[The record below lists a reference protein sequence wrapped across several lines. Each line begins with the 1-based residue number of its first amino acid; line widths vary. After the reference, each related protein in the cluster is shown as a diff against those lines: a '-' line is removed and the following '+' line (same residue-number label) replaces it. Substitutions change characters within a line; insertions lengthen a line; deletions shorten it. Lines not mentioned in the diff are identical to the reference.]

1 MTKKPETVKEEDL
14 IERKDGLYYVKDAK
28 VPFTGA
34 AEDFYK
40 NGKLKET
47 GTLID
52 GVKQGRF
59 VAYEYFEK
67 TEPKEEE
74 WEFLT
79 IRSSGKP
86 YRVQKTIGFYVDGIA
101 NGDYQTFLNNSLVEE
116 GTFIDGLAEG
126 EFKTFYPVGQTQK
139 IKLQGNYKKG
149 MLHGEQ
155 RERFE
160 PDSDLVWISNYR
172 EGQPHGITRAISD
185 SGKLKHVVT
194 FKNGNLHGVEKDYN
208 EDGRLESLTTWKDGV
223 KHGPYREREV
233 YYDDY
238 TGETD
243 LRLERGMYVN
253 GEKKG
258 KFIRYFQFLPFNP
271 TRDDWERG
279 IYE

>member
-1 MTKKPETVKEEDL
+1 MEKEFKELHQD
-14 IERKDGLYYVKDAK
+14 
-28 VPFTGA
+28 
-34 AEDFYK
+34 
-40 NGKLKET
+40 GKLKET

-52 GVKQGRF
+52 GVKQGHF

-74 WEFLT
+74 WNEFLT
-79 IRSSGKP
+79 IRSLGKP

-101 NGDYQTFLNNSLVEE
+101 NGEYQILLNNSLVEE

-126 EFKTFYPVGQTQK
+126 EFKTFYPLGQTILRSVASRLRKRKHPQK

-155 RERFE
+155 RERFG
-160 PDSDLVWISNYR
+160 PDSDLLISNYS
-172 EGQPHGITRAISD
+172 EGQPHGILRVVTD
-185 SGKLKHVVT
+185 SGKLREILTYK
-194 FKNGNLHGVEKDYN
+194 KGKLHGVQKEYN
-208 EDGRLESLTTWKDGV
+208 DDGRLMSLTTWKDGV

-243 LRLERGMYVN
+243 LTLERGMYVD

-258 KFIRYFQFLPFNP
+258 KFIRYFHFLPFKP
-271 TRDDWERG
+271 KRDNWERG
-279 IYE
+279 IHG

>member
-1 MTKKPETVKEEDL
+1 MAQVKFKELYEDG
-14 IERKDGLYYVKDAK
+14 RV
-28 VPFTGA
+28 
-34 AEDFYK
+34 
-40 NGKLKET
+40 KET

-67 TEPKEEE
+67 TEGQVIESEY
-74 WEFLT
+74 LN
-79 IRSSGKP
+79 IRLSGKP

-101 NGDYQTFLNNSLVEE
+101 NGDYQTFLNNSLAEE

-126 EFKTFYPVGQTQK
+126 EFKTFYLARQTILRSVASGLRK
-139 IKLQGNYKKG
+139 RKHSPKVKLQGNYKKG

-160 PDSDLVWISNYR
+160 PDSDTVWISNYR
-172 EGQPHGITRAISD
+172 EGQPHGITRVISD
-185 SGKLKHVVT
+185 SGDLRHIFT
-194 FKNGNLHGVEKDYN
+194 FKKGNRHGVEKEYD
-208 EDGRLESLTTWKDGV
+208 EDGRLSELTTWRNGV
-223 KHGPYREREV
+223 RHGPYREREV

-243 LRLERGMYVN
+243 LTLERGMYVN

-258 KFIRYFQFLPFNP
+258 KYIKYFGFLPFTPKKGREN
-271 TRDDWERG
+271 TNWERG
-279 IYE
+279 VHE

>member
-1 MTKKPETVKEEDL
+1 MGKQFKEL
-14 IERKDGLYYVKDAK
+14 NKDG
-28 VPFTGA
+28 
-34 AEDFYK
+34 
-40 NGKLKET
+40 KLEEK

-74 WEFLT
+74 WNEFLT

-86 YRVQKTIGFYVDGIA
+86 YRVQKKIGFYVDGIA
-101 NGDYQTFLNNSLVEE
+101 NGEYQIFLNNFLVEE

-126 EFKTFYPVGQTQK
+126 EFKTFYQVGQTQK

-208 EDGRLESLTTWKDGV
+208 EDGRLKSLTTWKDGV
-223 KHGPYREREV
+223 KHGTYREREV
-233 YYDDY
+233 YFDDY
-238 TGETD
+238 DGETD
-243 LRLERGMYVN
+243 LTLERGMYVN

-258 KFIRYFQFLPFNP
+258 KFIRYSQFLPFNP
-271 TRDDWERG
+271 TRDNWERG
-279 IYE
+279 IHE